1 MLRKAWKEQLSCN
14 LGKLTI
20 CPGLEED
27 QERLAVR
34 QTIVSAS
41 WMSSFSGEQIFS
53 FGFLSLINFDTLFFY
68 TCERVKRESLP
79 KYVNHL

>member
-14 LGKLTI
+14 LGTLTI

-34 QTIVSAS
+34 RTIVSAS

-53 FGFLSLINFDTLFFY
+53 FGFLSLINFDTFFF
-68 TCERVKRESLP
+68 TLVKGLRGKVCLSI
-79 KYVNHL
+79 